1 MKTQEEKFLALAREP
16 IGRLLYRYS
25 LPAIVA
31 MMASALYNIVDGIFI
46 GQGVGENAITGLA
59 LSFPL
64 MALSAAFGAMVGV
77 GGATLVSV
85 KLGQRDYTT
94 ARNILGN
101 VVLLNTALGLS
112 FGVLTL
118 AFLRPIL
125 QLFGASEVTL
135 PYAAEYMRI
144 LLFGNI
150 ATHLY
155 YGLNAQLRST
165 HRPHLAMYATFAS
178 VLLNVLL
185 DGVFIFGFGWGIAGA
200 AWATILAQIFVL
212 MWQIWLFTRPEDML
226 RLNRSLLRPNARLM
240 REIVF
245 IGLPQLLI
253 NSCASLVSIV
263 ITRSMA
269 EYGGDGAVGAYG
281 IVNRLTMLVV
291 FVVMGFCQGMQPIA
305 GYNFGARHFER
316 VKRVAWLTIIAATM
330 VTTVSFGV
338 AELYAEQCVRLFAKD
353 APELQEIAT
362 RGLRIVMLCFP
373 FVGMQIVSSSFFQS
387 MGYPSKSIL
396 LSLTRQMLFLL
407 PFLLLFPLLFA
418 DPLKGVWYAM
428 PASDAA
434 ATILSLVLLLR
445 EFRRLN
451 FYIQN
456 TQ

>member
-101 VVLLNTALGLS
+101 VVLLNTALGLI

-226 RLNRSLLRPNARLM
+226 
-240 REIVF
+240 
-245 IGLPQLLI
+245 
-253 NSCASLVSIV
+253 
-263 ITRSMA
+263 
-269 EYGGDGAVGAYG
+269 
-281 IVNRLTMLVV
+281 
-291 FVVMGFCQGMQPIA
+291 
-305 GYNFGARHFER
+305 
-316 VKRVAWLTIIAATM
+316 
-330 VTTVSFGV
+330 
-338 AELYAEQCVRLFAKD
+338 
-353 APELQEIAT
+353 
-362 RGLRIVMLCFP
+362 
-373 FVGMQIVSSSFFQS
+373 
-387 MGYPSKSIL
+387 
-396 LSLTRQMLFLL
+396 
-407 PFLLLFPLLFA
+407 
-418 DPLKGVWYAM
+418 
-428 PASDAA
+428 
-434 ATILSLVLLLR
+434 
-445 EFRRLN
+445 
-451 FYIQN
+451 
-456 TQ
+456 